1 MQNTEHAFHQS
12 TIVTSFPAW
21 ARQLPASRIGSLFS
35 ALRADY
41 LDEEGKPYSWYATA
55 EAGHQSAL
63 HQALTRREQS
73 RKASGEALAGLQGIT
88 AFCQPLLA
96 DALNIGQPV
105 TQAQYVFQPWK
116 LVVDP
121 DLLGFPPPG
130 PIPTII
136 NPSIPQADGP
146 PQRHSLLAAALGNFV
161 AGFAAGPLSTLQNS
175 TTDTTP
181 LSGLTLP
188 TFIETCRSL
197 DLGKRYQQHLEAV
210 FEGPDQAMVERA
222 CIRASRDELLVQAHT
237 ARMQA
242 LLSEAGHAMLLQ
254 LCADDPAPSYA
265 GRQASVRW
273 LELFDTPIH
282 EVLIIGPQD
291 DAQVNP
297 CVLYIPG
304 LGQESLKEFPSAS
317 AIHKHLATRL
327 LQTELRQLLIGYAPT
342 PLQPALARQLQA
354 ALFEPLADG
363 RNKPRPLPALRLGTR
378 EVGATV
384 WKTLYADHL
393 QRLKGNARAVAVP
406 TADVD
411 RAAWLERLEHWLEI
425 GLDVLN
431 VAALAVPGLNVPML
445 AIFGAQIMGEVFHG
459 IESWE
464 HGENAEALAHVESL
478 LVNALTI
485 GAFAGATKALK
496 ASGFVDAMQEILIEG
511 KSRLWR
517 PSLKGYAVETLPDGL
532 GAPDAQGLRCQG
544 DECYIRMNGQHYKV
558 MPDEQGRWCVQHPV
572 DPQAY
577 RPRLRHDGQGA
588 WRMEH
593 DSPLTWAKTE
603 LLRRVGHYAE
613 GLSDTQLRTIAKLVD
628 ISPGALLRSQVINE
642 PIPSLLADAMVR
654 VRCDIDTLGIISAV
668 REGKPLSAHYNF
680 AAPELPNLPG
690 WPERVRVKVYKG
702 PEPWGEAVTYA
713 NEAEGPGLDLEV
725 TCAQLQ
731 NGDLAPIV
739 VSQLDEPSLLGLLGE
754 KTPASERTQQLQTL
768 LADHLLGKR
777 EEIFNR
783 LYEQTQPTASVPA
796 SRIGQQFPGLPAR
809 VLEEI
814 ASHANANERMQL
826 ATPGAKLPLRVAQ
839 EARRCQARL
848 RLDRAL
854 MGLYRPELA
863 NQDTQTLVE
872 QLTRLRPELQ
882 GDTPG
887 CLQALLADRPLARRL
902 LGQQPIRP
910 GWRSPLRMSDGRI
923 GYPLSGRGIW
933 PDNIGARL
941 RALFP
946 GLEPVQINALRNELR
961 RLPGNL
967 GERISAMQVQ
977 WRHLDE
983 QLTAWV
989 QALPAEQRQSREAF
1003 AAALRG
1009 AWRRESGDTLTLS
1022 NMQLQTVPA
1031 LPSQMDH
1038 ITTVILENA
1047 GVEQVEQ
1054 AFLQSFPNLRTL
1066 RCSQNVGLDASSLF
1080 DSLRN
1085 ATRLEALELNS
1096 NLLGYLPGNA
1106 LPTLSGLPRLRRL
1119 SLRFNGLQLDA
1130 AQLRG
1135 LTRLPL
1141 ESLDLH
1147 ANALTLDETTCSW
1160 FADMVHLRRLDLGG
1174 NPLGIAPDLGFMAR
1188 LESLNLSNAGLGAWP
1203 DGLTTLMNQRNF
1215 QLRRLDLSRNDIQTL
1230 PGIDAILATPYA
1242 QAFRGNRRDLRWLF
1256 NYNGLAAADAL
1267 RLRESGLVVYEDPA
1281 TSEAESEGETLSWR
1295 AQGTAEQR
1303 EQWDAL
1309 FAEPENTP
1317 LADILQ
1323 RLTQSSDAQ
1332 RDAPGL
1338 GRRVWRL
1345 LDRIAADDGLRQRIV
1360 ELTGEYPATCGD
1372 AGADAFSALELE
1384 VEAYDLSN
1392 DGQISGWDLFL
1403 HFRRLYRRTLVN
1415 EAADRISLRR
1425 QLRRNALVAN
1435 TSTEV
1440 LPALDPA
1447 DDISDEDLRNFPVD
1461 DIEIRLALR
1470 LALSETDRLDF
1481 PEPSRGMLYR
1491 ATAMVDDSIE
1501 DNVEVAVSRR
1511 ANNMVQMRDWLMAE
1525 PAWRLYLERE
1535 RPEAFERFRER
1546 WARGFNYLIGLYE
1559 PGDGPLGDDVSV
1571 AIGNALGS
1579 APFDELGHFRPRGSD
1594 TDLPAEAE
1602 TAYNA
1607 ERQHAEAVLLKRL
1620 TEEQAAPP
1628 KD

>member
-1 MQNTEHAFHQS
+1 MQPTDTAFHQS
-12 TIVTSFPAW
+12 TIVTLLPAW
-21 ARQLPASRIGSLFS
+21 ARQLPASHIGALFS

-41 LDEEGKPYSWYATA
+41 LDEQGKPFSWYASA
-55 EAGHQSAL
+55 EASDQSAL
-63 HQALTRREQS
+63 RQALTRREQS

-116 LVVDP
+116 LVADP
-121 DLLGFPPPG
+121 DLVGLPSTGV
-130 PIPTII
+130 IPADIK
-136 NPSIPQADGP
+136 PSKPQADGP

-175 TTDTTP
+175 TTDTTA
-181 LSGLTLP
+181 LSGLALP

-210 FEGPDQAMVERA
+210 FEGPEQAMVERA

-242 LLSEAGHAMLLQ
+242 LLSKAGHAMLLQ

-265 GRQASVRW
+265 GRRVSVRW
-273 LELFDTPIH
+273 LELFGTPIH
-282 EVLIIGPQD
+282 EVLVIGPQD

-304 LGQESLKEFPSAS
+304 LGQQSLREFPSAS
-317 AIHKHLATRL
+317 AIHEHLATRM
-327 LQTELRQLLIGYAPT
+327 LQTDLRRLLIGYAPT

-354 ALFEPLADG
+354 ALFERLADG
-363 RNKPRPLPALRLGTR
+363 RNKPRPSPVLRLGTR

-393 QRLKGNARAVAVP
+393 QRLKANARAIAVP

-411 RAAWLERLEHWLEI
+411 AAAWRERLEHWLEI

-511 KSRLWR
+511 KRRLWR

-532 GAPDAQGLRCQG
+532 GKPDAQGLRYQG
-544 DECYIRMNGQHYKV
+544 DERYINMNGQHYKV
-558 MPDEQGRWCVQHPV
+558 MPDEQGRWCVQHPA

-577 RPRLRHDGQGA
+577 RPRLHHDGQGA

-603 LLRRVGHYAE
+603 LLRRVGHHAD

-628 ISPGALLRSQVINE
+628 LSPGALLRSRVINE
-642 PIPSLLADAMVR
+642 PSPSLLIDAMVR
-654 VRCDIDTLGIISAV
+654 VRCDIDTLGIVSAV

-680 AAPELPNLPG
+680 APPELPNLPG
-690 WPERVRVKVYKG
+690 WPKDVRVKVYKG
-702 PEPWGEAVTYA
+702 PEPWGESVTYA
-713 NEAEGPGLDLEV
+713 NQAEGPGLDLEL
-725 TCAQLQ
+725 TRTQLQ
-731 NGDLAPIV
+731 NGDLARTV
-739 VSQLDEPSLLGLLGE
+739 VSQLDEPSLLSLLGDQ
-754 KTPASERTQQLQTL
+754 TPASERAQRLQSL
-768 LADHLLGKR
+768 LADRLQGKR

-783 LYEQTQPTASVPA
+783 LYERAQPTPSVPA
-796 SRIGQQFPGLPAR
+796 KRIGEQFPGLPIR

-814 ASHANANERMQL
+814 ASHANANDRVQL
-826 ATPGAKLPLRVAQ
+826 STPGAKLPLRVAE
-839 EARRCQARL
+839 EARRCQARV

-854 MGLYRPELA
+854 MGLYRPELS
-863 NQDTQTLVE
+863 NQDSQKLIQ

-910 GWRSPLRMSDGRI
+910 GWRSPLRISDGRI
-923 GYPLSGRGIW
+923 GYPLSGRGSA
-933 PDNIGARL
+933 PENINARL

-946 GLEPVQINALRNELR
+946 AMDNGQINALRNELR
-961 RLPGNL
+961 RLPGTL
-967 GERISAMQVQ
+967 AERIFFLGDQ
-977 WRHLDE
+977 WLRLDNE
-983 QLTAWV
+983 LNEWV
-989 QALPAEQRQSREAF
+989 QAAPAEQRQSREAF
-1003 AAALRG
+1003 AAAVRG

-1031 LPSQMDH
+1031 LPSRMDH
-1038 ITTVILENA
+1038 ITTIILENA
-1047 GVEQVEQ
+1047 GVEQVEP
-1054 AFLQSFPNLRTL
+1054 AFLHSFPNLRTL
-1066 RCSQNVGLDASSLF
+1066 RCIQNVALDARSLF
-1080 DSLRN
+1080 ESLRN
-1085 ATRLEALELNS
+1085 ASRLETLDLNS
-1096 NLLGYLPGNA
+1096 NMLRYLPGNA
-1106 LPTLSGLPRLRRL
+1106 LPTLSGLPRLRQL
-1119 SLRFNGLQLDA
+1119 SLRYNSLQLNV
-1130 AQLRG
+1130 AQLRD
-1135 LTRLPL
+1135 LTQLPL

-1147 ANALTLDETTCSW
+1147 ANALVLDETTQGF
-1160 FADMVHLRRLDLGG
+1160 FADMVHLRTLDLGF
-1174 NPLGIAPDLGFMAR
+1174 NPLGIAPDLGFLAR
-1188 LESLNLSNAGLGAWP
+1188 LESLDLSRAELIAWP

-1215 QLRRLDLSRNDIQTL
+1215 QLRRINLSQNDIQTL
-1230 PGIDAILATPYA
+1230 PGIEAILATPYA
-1242 QAFRGNRRDLRWLF
+1242 EAFRGNRRDLSWLF
-1256 NYNGLAAADAL
+1256 NYNGLAEADAL

-1281 TSEAESEGETLSWR
+1281 TSQSEPEGEPLSWR
-1295 AQGTAEQR
+1295 AQGSAQQR
-1303 EQWDAL
+1303 EHWDAL

-1332 RDAPGL
+1332 QDAQGL
-1338 GRRVWRL
+1338 GRRVWQL
-1345 LDRIAADDGLRQRIV
+1345 LDRVIADDGLRQRIV
-1360 ELTGEYPATCGD
+1360 ELTREYPATCGD

-1384 VEAYDLSN
+1384 VQAYDLGS
-1392 DGQISGWDLFL
+1392 DEQTSGWDLFL
-1403 HFRRLYRRTLVN
+1403 HYRRLYRRTLVN

-1425 QLRRNALVAN
+1425 QLRRTALVAN
-1435 TSTEV
+1435 TSAEA
-1440 LPALDPA
+1440 LPTLDAA
-1447 DDISDEDLRNFPVD
+1447 DDISDEDLRNYPVD

-1470 LALSETDRLDF
+1470 LALSGANRLNF

-1501 DNVEVAVSRR
+1501 DNVEEAVERL
-1511 ANNMVQMRDWLMAE
+1511 AGNTEQMHDWLMAE
-1525 PAWRLYLERE
+1525 PAWILYLERE
-1535 RPEAFERFRER
+1535 RPEAFEDFNDR
-1546 WARGFNYLIGLYE
+1546 WANGFNYLIGLYE
-1559 PGDGPLGDDVSV
+1559 LEDGPLGDEVSV

-1579 APFDELGHFRPRGSD
+1579 APFDEQGQLRPRGSD
-1594 TDLPAEAE
+1594 IDLPAEAE

-1607 ERQHAEAVLLKRL
+1607 ERQHAKAVLLKRL
-1620 TEEQAAPP
+1620 TKEQAAPP
-1628 KD
+1628 RD

>member
-1 MQNTEHAFHQS
+1 MQLTDTAFHQS

-21 ARQLPASRIGSLFS
+21 ARQLPASHIGALFS

-41 LDEEGKPYSWYATA
+41 LDEEGKPFAWYAGA
-55 EAGHQSAL
+55 EASDQNAL
-63 HQALTRREQS
+63 QQALTRREQS
-73 RKASGEALAGLQGIT
+73 RKASGVALAGLQGIT

-96 DALNIGQPV
+96 DALKIGPPV

-116 LVVDP
+116 LVVDS
-121 DLLGFPPPG
+121 DLIGLPSGG
-130 PIPTII
+130 SIPAVI

-175 TTDTTP
+175 TTDTTA
-181 LSGLTLP
+181 LSGLDLP
-188 TFIETCRSL
+188 TFIDTCRSL
-197 DLGKRYQQHLEAV
+197 DLGKRYQQHLVAV
-210 FEGPDQAMVERA
+210 FEGPNQATVEQA

-242 LLSEAGHAMLLQ
+242 LLSKDGHAMLLQ
-254 LCADDPAPSYA
+254 LCAEDPAPRYA
-265 GRQASVRW
+265 GRRVSVRR
-273 LELFDTPIH
+273 LELFGTPIH
-282 EVLIIGPQD
+282 EVLVIGPQD
-291 DAQVNP
+291 DTQVNP

-304 LGQESLKEFPSAS
+304 HSQETLREFPSAS

-327 LQTELRQLLIGYAPT
+327 LQTKLRQLLISYAPI

-363 RNKPRPLPALRLGTR
+363 RLKPRPSPVLRLGTR
-378 EVGATV
+378 NVGASV
-384 WKTLYADHL
+384 WKTLYVDHL
-393 QRLKGNARAVAVP
+393 QRLKGNARAIAVP

-411 RAAWLERLEHWLEI
+411 AAAWLKRLEHWLEI

-478 LVNALTI
+478 LVNALTV

-511 KSRLWR
+511 KRRLWR

-532 GAPDAQGLRCQG
+532 GDPDTQGLRYDG
-544 DECYIRMNGQHYKV
+544 NERYISMNGQHYKV
-558 MPDEQGRWCVQHPV
+558 MPDEQGRWCVQHPA

-577 RPRLRHDGQGA
+577 RPRLRHDAQGA

-593 DSPLTWAKTE
+593 DSPLAWDNTE
-603 LLRRVGHYAE
+603 LLRRVGHHAD
-613 GLSDTQLRTIAKLVD
+613 GLSDTQLRTIVKLVD
-628 ISPGALLRSQVINE
+628 LSPSALRRSLVISE
-642 PIPSLLADAMVR
+642 PTPSLLIDAMVR
-654 VRCDIDTLGIISAV
+654 VRCDIDTRNIVSAI
-668 REGKPLSAHYNF
+668 REGKPLRADYNF
-680 AAPELPNLPG
+680 GPAELPTLPG
-690 WPERVRVKVYKG
+690 WPEHVRVKVYTG
-702 PEPWGEAVTYA
+702 PEPRGEAVTYG
-713 NEAEGPGLDLEV
+713 NRAEGPGLDLKV
-725 TCAQLQ
+725 TRTQLQ
-731 NGDLAPIV
+731 NGDLARTVI
-739 VSQLDEPSLLGLLGE
+739 SQLDEPSLLSLLDGQ
-754 KTPASERTQQLQTL
+754 TPASERAQRLQTL
-768 LADHLLGKR
+768 LADRLQGKR

-783 LYEQTQPTASVPA
+783 LYERAQPTASVSA
-796 SRIGQQFPGLPAR
+796 GRIGQQFPGLPVR

-814 ASHANANERMQL
+814 ASHANANERKQL
-826 ATPGAKLPLRVAQ
+826 ATPGAKVPLRVAQ

-863 NQDTQTLVE
+863 NQDTQNLVE

-923 GYPLSGRGIW
+923 GYPLSGRGMW

-946 GLEPVQINALRNELR
+946 GLEPEQINALRNELR

-967 GERISAMQVQ
+967 GERIRAMEAQ

-1054 AFLQSFPNLRTL
+1054 AFLQSFPNLRRL

-1085 ATRLEALELNS
+1085 ASRLEALELNS
-1096 NLLGYLPGNA
+1096 NLLGSLPGNA

-1119 SLRFNGLQLDA
+1119 SLRFNGLQLEGV
-1130 AQLRG
+1130 QLRE
-1135 LTRLPL
+1135 LTRLQL

-1160 FADMVHLRRLDLGG
+1160 FADMVHLRRLDLGS
-1174 NPLGIAPDLGFMAR
+1174 NPLGMAPDLSFMAR
-1188 LESLNLSNAGLGAWP
+1188 LESLVLSQAGLSAWP

-1256 NYNGLAAADAL
+1256 NYNGLAEADAL
-1267 RLRESGLVVYEDPA
+1267 RLRESGLVVYEHPA
-1281 TSEAESEGETLSWR
+1281 TSEAESEGEPLSWR
-1295 AQGTAEQR
+1295 AHGTAQQR

-1332 RDAPGL
+1332 RDSAGL
-1338 GRRVWRL
+1338 GKRVWRL
-1345 LDRIAADDGLRQRIV
+1345 LDRVADDDGLRQRVV
-1360 ELTGEYPATCGD
+1360 ELAGEYPANCGD

-1384 VEAYDLSN
+1384 VEAYDLSSN
-1392 DGQISGWDLFL
+1392 GKISGWDLFL

-1415 EAADRISLRR
+1415 EAADRISLLRT
-1425 QLRRNALVAN
+1425 LRRNALVAN
-1435 TSTEV
+1435 TPPEA

-1447 DDISDEDLRNFPVD
+1447 DGISDEDLRNFPVD

-1470 LALSETDRLDF
+1470 LALSKSYRLDF

-1491 ATAMVDDSIE
+1491 ATARVDDSIE
-1501 DNVEVAVSRR
+1501 DKVEVAVSRL
-1511 ANNMVQMRDWLMAE
+1511 ANNIARMRDWLMAE
-1525 PAWRLYLERE
+1525 PAWRLFLERE
-1535 RPEAFERFRER
+1535 RPEAFESFRKP
-1546 WARGFNYLIGLYE
+1546 WARGFDYLIGVYE
-1559 PGDGPLGDDVSV
+1559 PEDGPMGDEVSA
-1571 AIGNALGS
+1571 AIANALGS
-1579 APFDELGHFRPRGSD
+1579 APFDEQGHLRPRGSD
-1594 TDLPAEAE
+1594 TELSAEAE

-1607 ERQHAEAVLLKRL
+1607 ERQHAEAVLIKRL
-1620 TEEQAAPP
+1620 TEEQTVPP